1 MISPSDILHGK
12 ILIVDDQEAN
22 VQLLEQLLS
31 EAGYT
36 PGCLNDEFT
45 GGLRAASRQPRA
57 IAAFEKSPSQLL
69 GNKLYPLVAASS
81 CLM

>member
-1 MISPSDILHGK
+1 MVSAADILNAS

-36 PGCLNDEFT
+36 RVVSTMNSQEVCELHLDNRGR
-45 GGLRAASRQPRA
+45 LRRLR
-57 IAAFEKSPSQLL
+57 
-69 GNKLYPLVAASS
+69 
-81 CLM
+81 